1 MGAMSAVPSSA
12 PWPLETAPEPAR
24 YADDSAEEIEDV
36 DVTGPVISLEEPGRP
51 ADRFL
56 GRETSWLDFN
66 DRVLELAEDPQVPL
80 LERVRFC
87 AIFSRNLDEFFMVR
101 VAALQRRVAAG
112 ITARNKAGFT
122 PKERLDRVSVIAQD
136 LVARQTTLCAKTL
149 LPELAKAGLRIVA
162 WDDLEPSEV
171 TRMRML
177 FTERIHPVLTPLAVD
192 PAHPFPYISGL
203 SLNLAVVVRDD
214 STEEEHFARIKVP
227 PLLPR
232 FVATDEQESRFIP
245 LETVIEAN
253 LDVVFPGMR
262 VLETTSF
269 RVTRNEDLEVD
280 SEAGNLLH
288 ALERELSRRRFG
300 APVRL
305 EVDDATSNRVLNLLV
320 RELEITEQEVY
331 RGPAPLDL
339 AGLWPIAEL
348 DRPDLQYP
356 GFVPETHRA
365 LRGVDGTPSD
375 MFSALR
381 AGDVLLHHPYDSFA
395 TSVQSFIEQAAT
407 DPNVQAIKLTLY
419 RTSGESPIVDALVE
433 AAEAGKQVLV
443 VVEIKARFDEQANI
457 RWARKLEQAGCHVVY
472 GLVGL
477 KTHCKLALVVRS
489 EDDGRLLRRYVHVG
503 TGNYHPK
510 TARVYEDLGLLTSDA
525 EVGAD
530 VADLFN
536 HLSGYTR
543 HRDYDTLLVAPEA
556 LRPGLVDLI
565 ARESRRARK
574 GKSAG
579 ISIKVNN
586 LVDETII
593 DALYDASSAGVPV
606 DLLVRGMCAIR
617 PGVPG
622 LSENIRVRSLLGRFL
637 EHSRIFRFDSGGQ
650 GATWIGSAD
659 IMDRNLDRRVEA
671 LVRVRDPAG
680 RRGIDDLLEC
690 AWSDKVDHWTLLSDG
705 SWKRSAHGPGMV
717 DYQQET
723 IARRRRLRSGDDAE
737 IG

>member
-1 MGAMSAVPSSA
+1 M
-12 PWPLETAPEPAR
+12 
-24 YADDSAEEIEDV
+24 
-36 DVTGPVISLEEPGRP
+36 
-51 ADRFL
+51 
-56 GRETSWLDFN
+56 
-66 DRVLELAEDPQVPL
+66 
-80 LERVRFC
+80 
-87 AIFSRNLDEFFMVR
+87 
-101 VAALQRRVAAG
+101 
-112 ITARNKAGFT
+112 
-122 PKERLDRVSVIAQD
+122 
-136 LVARQTTLCAKTL
+136 
-149 LPELAKAGLRIVA
+149 
-162 WDDLEPSEV
+162 
-171 TRMRML
+171 
-177 FTERIHPVLTPLAVD
+177 
-192 PAHPFPYISGL
+192 
-203 SLNLAVVVRDD
+203 
-214 STEEEHFARIKVP
+214 
-227 PLLPR
+227 
-232 FVATDEQESRFIP
+232 
-245 LETVIEAN
+245 
-253 LDVVFPGMR
+253 
-262 VLETTSF
+262 
-269 RVTRNEDLEVD
+269 
-280 SEAGNLLH
+280 
-288 ALERELSRRRFG
+288 
-300 APVRL
+300 RL

-365 LRGVDGTPSD
+365 LRGGEGTTSD
-375 MFSALR
+375 VFTALR

-407 DPNVQAIKLTLY
+407 DPRVQAIKLTLY

-433 AAEAGKQVLV
+433 AAESGKQVLV

-489 EDDGRLLRRYVHVG
+489 EDDGRMLRRYVHVG

-510 TARVYEDLGLLTSDA
+510 TARVYEDLGLLTADP
-525 EVGAD
+525 EIGAD

-556 LRPGLVDLI
+556 LRAGLLDLI
-565 ARESRRARK
+565 GREARRARK

-593 DALYDASSAGVPV
+593 DALYDASSAGVPI
-606 DLLVRGMCAIR
+606 DLLVRGMCSIR

-637 EHSRIFRFDSGGQ
+637 EHSRIFRFDSGGER
-650 GATWIGSAD
+650 TIWIGSAD

-671 LVRVRDPAG
+671 LVRVRRPGRPARDRRPARVRLVRPGRPLDPAVRRQLEAIGARPRDG
-680 RRGIDDLLEC
+680 RLSAGDHRPAARGCGEQRRRRDRLTARERNGGDRGCRRSRLAADRREP
-690 AWSDKVDHWTLLSDG
+690 ASDRGGAGAPAQVRRLVAAQG
-705 SWKRSAHGPGMV
+705 
-717 DYQQET
+717 Q
-723 IARRRRLRSGDDAE
+723 ARTRRAPAARRRLREVEEETGARAVRRAAARPARATPWTDGPSGCSTGHCAGRAASSARTTRSTRSTGCRSRRPATGSSPTATASSWSE
-737 IG
+737 FLPRPATYARLRRRTPCASRKPVGVEGPRRRPAARRGRPSPGGGHRGPAGGLRRVAGLLLGRTALPRTRSSRSRPLPG

>member
-1 MGAMSAVPSSA
+1 MGVMSASSAA
-12 PWPLETAPEPAR
+12 PWPAENAPEPPR
-24 YADDSAEEIEDV
+24 YADESAEEIEDV
-36 DVTGPVISLEEPGRP
+36 DATGPDPSEAAPGRP

-66 DRVLELAEDPQVPL
+66 ARVLELAEDPAIPL
-80 LERVRFC
+80 LERVRFS

-112 ITARNKAGFT
+112 ITARNSAGFT
-122 PKERLDRVSVIAQD
+122 PKERLDLVSGIAQE
-136 LVARQTTLCAKTL
+136 LVARQTRLAAKTL
-149 LPELAKAGLRIVA
+149 LPELAEAGIRIVA
-162 WDDLEPSEV
+162 WEDLDATEV
-171 TRMRML
+171 ATMRRL

-203 SLNLAVVVRDD
+203 SLNLAVMVRDEA
-214 STEEEHFARIKVP
+214 SMEEHFARIKVP

-232 FVATDEQESRFIP
+232 FVATGESDARFIP
-245 LETVIEAN
+245 LEKVIEAN

-262 VLETTSF
+262 VLEATSF

-305 EVDDATSNRVLNLLV
+305 EIDDAASSRVLSLLV
-320 RELEITEQEVY
+320 RELEITAQEVY
-331 RGPAPLDL
+331 RSPTPLDL

-365 LRGVDGTPSD
+365 LRGGEGTPTD
-375 MFSALR
+375 LFSAVR
-381 AGDVLLHHPYDSFA
+381 TGDVLLHHPYDSFA
-395 TSVQSFIEQAAT
+395 TSVQAFIEQAAT
-407 DPNVQAIKLTLY
+407 DPHVQAIKLTLY

-489 EDDGRLLRRYVHVG
+489 EDNGRMLRRYVHVG

-510 TARVYEDLGLLTSDA
+510 TARIYEDLGLLTADP
-525 EVGAD
+525 EIGAD

-556 LRPGLVDLI
+556 LRPGLADLI
-565 ARESRRARK
+565 ARETRRARK
-574 GKSAG
+574 GKSAS

-586 LVDETII
+586 LVDEALI
-593 DALYDASSAGVPV
+593 DALYDASTAGVRI
-606 DLLVRGMCAIR
+606 DLLVRGMCSIR

-622 LSENIRVRSLLGRFL
+622 LSENIQVRSLLGRFL
-637 EHSRIFRFDSGGQ
+637 EHSRIFRFEAGGEN
-650 GATWIGSAD
+650 ATWIGSAD
-659 IMDRNLDRRVEA
+659 IMDRNLNRRVEA

-680 RRGIDDLLEC
+680 RRAIDDLLEC
-690 AWSDKVDHWTLLSDG
+690 AWSDQVDHWTLLSDG
-705 SWKRSAHGPGMV
+705 SWKRSAHRPDTV

-723 IARRRRLRSGDDAE
+723 IARRRRLRHIDDAE

>member
-1 MGAMSAVPSSA
+1 MGVMSASSA
-12 PWPLETAPEPAR
+12 ASWPAENAPEPPR
-24 YADDSAEEIEDV
+24 YADESAEEIEDV
-36 DVTGPVISLEEPGRP
+36 DATEPDPAEAEKGRP

-66 DRVLELAEDPQVPL
+66 ARVLELAEDPAVPL
-80 LERVRFC
+80 LERVRFS

-112 ITARNKAGFT
+112 LTARNSAGFT
-122 PKERLDRVSVIAQD
+122 PKERLDLVSGIAQE
-136 LVARQTTLCAKTL
+136 LVARQTTLAAKTL
-149 LPELAKAGLRIVA
+149 LPELAEAGIRIVA
-162 WDDLEPSEV
+162 WDDLDATEV
-171 TRMRML
+171 ANMRRL

-203 SLNLAVVVRDD
+203 SLNLAVVVRDEA
-214 STEEEHFARIKVP
+214 STDEHFARIKVP

-232 FVATDEQESRFIP
+232 FVATGDGESRFIP

-253 LDVVFPGMR
+253 LDVVFPGML

-300 APVRL
+300 VPVRL
-305 EVDDATSNRVLNLLV
+305 EIDEATSSRVLSLLV

-331 RGPAPLDL
+331 RSPTPLDL

-356 GFVPETHRA
+356 GFIPETHRA
-365 LRGVDGTPSD
+365 LRGGEGTPTD
-375 MFSALR
+375 VFSALR

-489 EDDGRLLRRYVHVG
+489 EDNGRMLRRYVHVG

-510 TARVYEDLGLLTSDA
+510 TARIYEDLGLLTADP
-525 EVGAD
+525 EIGAD

-556 LRPGLVDLI
+556 LRTGLADLI
-565 ARESRRARK
+565 AREARRARK
-574 GKSAG
+574 GKSAS

-586 LVDETII
+586 LVDESLI
-593 DALYDASSAGVPV
+593 DALYDASAAGVRI
-606 DLLVRGMCAIR
+606 DLLVRGMCSIR

-622 LSENIRVRSLLGRFL
+622 LSENVRVRSLLGRFL
-637 EHSRIFRFDSGGQ
+637 EHSRIFRFDAGGQ

-659 IMDRNLDRRVEA
+659 IMDRNLNRRVEA

-680 RRGIDDLLEC
+680 RRAIDDLLEC
-690 AWSDKVDHWTLLSDG
+690 AWSDQVDHWTLLSDG
-705 SWKRSAHGPGMV
+705 SWKRSAHGPDMV

-723 IARRRRLRSGDDAE
+723 IARRRRLRHSDDAE

>member
-1 MGAMSAVPSSA
+1 MGAMSAPSSA
-12 PWPLETAPEPAR
+12 SWPVEASPEPPR
-24 YADDSAEEIEDV
+24 YADESAEEIEDV
-36 DVTGPVISLEEPGRP
+36 AATSSDSESVEAGRP

-66 DRVLELAEDPQVPL
+66 ARVLELAEDPLVPL
-80 LERVRFC
+80 LERVRFS

-112 ITARNKAGFT
+112 ITARNSAGLT
-122 PKERLDRVSVIAQD
+122 PKERLDKVSTIAQE
-136 LVARQTTLCAKTL
+136 LVARQTALCATTL
-149 LPELAKAGLRIVA
+149 LPELADNGIRIVA
-162 WDDLEPSEV
+162 WEDLDDTEV
-171 TRMRML
+171 ARMRRL
-177 FTERIHPVLTPLAVD
+177 FSELIHPVLTPLAVD

-203 SLNLAVVVRDD
+203 SLNLAVVVRDETSD
-214 STEEEHFARIKVP
+214 EEHFARIKVP

-232 FVATDEQESRFIP
+232 FVATGEGDARFIP
-245 LETVIEAN
+245 LEKVIEAN
-253 LDVVFPGMR
+253 LDVVFPGML

-305 EVDDATSNRVLNLLV
+305 EIDEATSDRVLNLLV

-331 RGPAPLDL
+331 REPAPLDL

-365 LRGVDGTPSD
+365 LRGGEGAPVDVFT
-375 MFSALR
+375 ALR

-395 TSVQSFIEQAAT
+395 TSVQSFIEQAAA
-407 DPNVQAIKLTLY
+407 DPHVQAIKLTLY

-489 EDDGRLLRRYVHVG
+489 ENDGRLLRRYVHVG

-510 TARVYEDLGLLTSDA
+510 TARVYEDLGLLTADP

-556 LRPGLVDLI
+556 LRPGLLELI

-574 GKSAG
+574 GKSSG
-579 ISIKVNN
+579 ISIKANN
-586 LVDETII
+586 LIDEAVV

-606 DLLVRGMCAIR
+606 DLLVRGMCGMR

-637 EHSRIFRFDSGGQ
+637 EHSRIFRFDAGGD

-680 RRGIDDLLEC
+680 RRAIDDLLEC
-690 AWSDKVDHWTLLSDG
+690 AWSDRVDHWTLLSDG
-705 SWKRSAHGPGMV
+705 SWKRSAHGPDMV

-723 IARRRRLRSGDDAE
+723 IARRRRLRHGEDAE
-737 IG
+737 NG